1 MCFFVL
7 AMTLTFQFKQEK
19 GYGKKKKN
27 NPGGKKLW
35 MFLAL
40 RAVLP

>member
-19 GYGKKKKN
+19 GYGKKKKTTQEVKN
-27 NPGGKKLW
+27 YGC
-35 MFLAL
+35 F
-40 RAVLP
+40 